1 MKKGKVL
8 NNEISHVISTLGHTD
23 TITIGDCGLPIPPNV
38 KRIDLALTLGVPSFI
53 ETLTVV
59 LSEQFIEKIT
69 IAKELKDNNGEIYK
83 KILAIIKK
91 TEKSQENEIEI
102 IEIDHESFKK
112 KTEKSKAIVRTG
124 ETTPYSN
131 IILHSGVVF

>member
-23 TITIGDCGLPIPPNV
+23 TITIGDCGLPVPDHV
-38 KRIDLALTLGVPSFI
+38 KRIDLALTLGIPSFI
-53 ETLTVV
+53 ETLAVV

-69 IAKELKDNNGEIYK
+69 IAKELKENNKTVYK
-83 KILAIIKK
+83 KVLELIETVEI
-91 TEKSQENEIEI
+91 EQDNSIEI
-102 IEIDHESFKK
+102 IEVDHEAFKK
-112 KTEKSKAIVRTG
+112 KTEESKAIVRTG

>member
-23 TITIGDCGLPIPPNV
+23 TITLGDCGLPIPNQV

-53 ETLTVV
+53 ETLSVV
-59 LSEQFIEKIT
+59 LSEQFIEKVT
-69 IAKELKDNNGEIYK
+69 IAKELKEKNIEVYSK
-83 KILAIIKK
+83 MMKIIKK
-91 TEKSQENEIEI
+91 TEKAQGNSIEI
-102 IEIDHESFKK
+102 IEISHESFKK
-112 KTEKSKAIVRTG
+112 ETEQSKAIVRTG

>member
-23 TITIGDCGLPIPPNV
+23 TIVIGDCGLPIPDHV
-38 KRIDLALTLGVPSFI
+38 KRIDLALTLGVPSFL
-53 ETLTVV
+53 ETLSVV

-69 IAKELKDNNGEIYK
+69 IANELKEKNIQVYSQMMK
-83 KILAIIKK
+83 IIKA
-91 TEKSQENEIEI
+91 TEKEQENLIEV
-102 IEIDHESFKK
+102 IEVSHEVFKK
-112 KTEKSKAIVRTG
+112 KTEQSKAIVRTG

>member
-23 TITIGDCGLPIPPNV
+23 TITIGDCGLPIPNHV
-38 KRIDLALTLGVPSFI
+38 KRIDLALTLGIPSFI
-53 ETLTVV
+53 ETLDVV
-59 LSEQFIEKIT
+59 LSEQYVEKIT
-69 IAKELKDNNGEIYK
+69 IAKELKEKNIAVYK
-83 KILAIIKK
+83 GVRDLILA
-91 TEKSQENEIEI
+91 TEKAQGNTIEI
-102 IEIDHESFKK
+102 VEIDHEAFKK
-112 KTEKSKAIVRTG
+112 KTEASKAIVRTG

>member
-23 TITIGDCGLPIPPNV
+23 TITLGDCGLPIPSQV

-53 ETLTVV
+53 ETLSVV
-59 LSEQFIEKIT
+59 LSEQFIEKVT
-69 IAKELKDNNGEIYK
+69 IAKELKEKNIEVYSK
-83 KILAIIKK
+83 MMKIIKK
-91 TEKSQENEIEI
+91 TEKAQGNSIEI
-102 IEIDHESFKK
+102 IEISHESFKK
-112 KTEKSKAIVRTG
+112 ETEQSKAIVRTG

>member
-23 TITIGDCGLPIPPNV
+23 TITIGDCGLPIPPDV
-38 KRIDLALTLGVPSFI
+38 KRIDLALTIGIPSFI

-69 IAKELKDNNGEIYK
+69 IAKELKEKNMEVYK
-83 KILAIIKK
+83 KMLKLIET
-91 TEKSQENEIEI
+91 TEIEQENSIEI
-102 IEIDHESFKK
+102 IEIDHEAFKK
-112 KTEKSKAIVRTG
+112 KTEESKAIVRTG

>member
-23 TITIGDCGLPIPPNV
+23 TITIGDCGLPVPTDV
-38 KRIDLALTLGVPSFI
+38 KRIDLALTLGIPSFI
-53 ETLTVV
+53 ETLAVV
-59 LSEQFIEKIT
+59 LSEQFVEKIT
-69 IAKELKDNNGEIYK
+69 IAKELKENNREVYEK
-83 KILAIIKK
+83 TLELIKK
-91 TEKSQENEIEI
+91 TEKSQENKIEI
-102 IEIDHESFKK
+102 IEIDHEAFKK
-112 KTEKSKAIVRTG
+112 KTEESKAIVRTG

>member
-23 TITIGDCGLPIPPNV
+23 TLTLGDCGLPIPKDV

-53 ETLTVV
+53 ETLSVV

-69 IAKELKDNNGEIYK
+69 IAKELKEENIKTYTEMMKVIKGIEKEQDN
-83 KILAIIKK
+83 II
-91 TEKSQENEIEI
+91 EVIEI
-102 IEIDHESFKK
+102 SHELFKNE
-112 KTEKSKAIVRTG
+112 TEKSKAIIRTG

>member
-23 TITIGDCGLPIPPNV
+23 TITIGDCGLPVPENV

-53 ETLTVV
+53 ETLAVV

-69 IAKELKDNNGEIYK
+69 IAKELKEKNIEVYK
-83 KILAIIKK
+83 KMLKLIET
-91 TEKSQENEIEI
+91 TEKEQGNSIEMV
-102 IEIDHESFKK
+102 ELDHEAFKK

>member
-23 TITIGDCGLPIPPNV
+23 TITIGDCGLPIPEHV
-38 KRIDLALTLGVPSFI
+38 KRIDLALTLGIPSFI
-53 ETLTVV
+53 ETLSVV
-59 LSEQFIEKIT
+59 LSEQFVEKIT
-69 IAKELKDNNGEIYK
+69 IAKELKEKNIEVYK
-83 KILAIIKK
+83 QMIALIK
-91 TEKSQENEIEI
+91 TIEKEQENSIEI
-102 IEIDHESFKK
+102 IEISHEIFKK
-112 KTEKSKAIVRTG
+112 ATEQSKAIVRTG